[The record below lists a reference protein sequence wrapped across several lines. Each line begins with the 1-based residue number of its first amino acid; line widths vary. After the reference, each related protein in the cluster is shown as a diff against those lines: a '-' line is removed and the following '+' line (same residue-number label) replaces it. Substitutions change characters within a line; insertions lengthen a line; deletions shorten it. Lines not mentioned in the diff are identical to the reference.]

1 MERRRNGNDSRAE
14 RERRSREAWATKEAL
29 LEDDLCGM
37 GPPELPEADEG
48 ALDAAPPIVA
58 DLSLD
63 AMPSSIYAV
72 PASVVFSRDGS
83 AGAARGRELRR
94 VLVRNCGASSVP
106 VVVMRPQSQRYTVR
120 PAVEGPHDADD
131 AATSLWDGAPAGAA
145 VALRLIRPGEAHQ
158 FFVERAA
165 PCSRADAAD
174 GERTPAALYIFTR
187 YFPLRVPLLVEGGR
201 AAPPPSPRRGGLL
214 LETQPRSMLS
224 VCGPPPKLF
233 ETIVRRA
240 RAAGR
245 ADAVAP
251 QQPPQRVRAPR
262 PAPRAQSP
270 QSPPQSSA
278 ENAASK
284 LNSDEGEEGDGGGEV
299 APACAP
305 SPRTQPDAQPE
316 QHDSSRFVS
325 RVDDAASARAL
336 LTAMRAKRSTARA
349 LGAKQPA
356 TPVPSRAQQHAE
368 EAQLAALRDPEQQ
381 TAERRRQQREFAAV
395 AGGGAPASPAAEGGG
410 DAADVEWVEREY
422 RRRLEAAASADAAR
436 RSKKAAAKARKQ
448 AKAKAKAGGGG
459 SLSLAEAAASGKG
472 GSLRVSVKPGQRLRI
487 APPRRTR
494 ERRK

>member
-1 MERRRNGNDSRAE
+1 MTSRRANGIDSRAQ
-14 RERRSREAWATKEAL
+14 RERRSREAWAAKEAL

-48 ALDAAPPIVA
+48 APHAAPPIVA

-83 AGAARGRELRR
+83 GDAAGRSERRR

-120 PAVEGPHDADD
+120 PAVEGPHDSEDV
-131 AATSLWDGAPAGAA
+131 ATSLWDGAPAGAA

-165 PCSRADAAD
+165 PRSRADAAD
-174 GERTPAALYIFTR
+174 DERTPAALYIFTR
-187 YFPLRVPLLVEGGR
+187 YFPLRVPLLIEGGK
-201 AAPPPSPRRGGLL
+201 AAPPPSPRRGGPLR
-214 LETQPRSMLS
+214 ETQPRSMLS

-240 RAAGR
+240 RTGGR

-251 QQPPQRVRAPR
+251 QQVRAPR
-262 PAPRAQSP
+262 PAARPRSP
-270 QSPPQSSA
+270 QSPPQSSSS
-278 ENAASK
+278 NAASK
-284 LNSDEGEEGDGGGEV
+284 LNSDDGEEEEEEGGEA

-305 SPRTQPDAQPE
+305 SPQSQSQSDAQPE
-316 QHDSSRFVS
+316 QRDSSRFVS
-325 RVDDAASARAL
+325 RVDDAAAARAL

-349 LGAKQPA
+349 LGATQPSA
-356 TPVPSRAQQHAE
+356 PVPSRAQQHAE
-368 EAQLAALRDPEQQ
+368 EAELAALRDPLQQ
-381 TAERRRQQREFAAV
+381 TAERRRKQRASA
-395 AGGGAPASPAAEGGG
+395 APAAAPAARSRASEGAG
-410 DAADVEWVEREY
+410 DGADAEWVEREY
-422 RRRLEAAASADAAR
+422 RRRLEAAANADAAR

-448 AKAKAKAGGGG
+448 AKAKKVGSSG
-459 SLSLAEAAASGKG
+459 SLGLAESAATGKG
-472 GSLRVSVKPGQRLRI
+472 ASLRVSVKPGQRLRI

-494 ERRK
+494 GGRT